1 MQTTLGVGF
10 LSICITF
17 KDLVQ
22 CYLVNATYGTETCHQ
37 APAVVAAKKAAR
49 TRAELEDSGVAA
61 HPRRGQLDGTHPRS
75 VAGALHRAPPE
86 RDYAA
91 VLEGGSLGHMA
102 MLRYL
107 SVGLAFVT
115 LSLEGAMILWGYRFL
130 PRTSKRAFRLLAT
143 VWLLLFTIT
152 IYRAAVVHNTTS
164 SFASTESGALDSP
177 TDKAL
182 FYVFQI
188 LPEWLAVLVLFGVNV
203 REVIGCGA
211 AGDWRGR
218 DETKAEKAKREA
230 REGVQTA
237 QREEAGVEGISAVPL
252 KDLN

>member
-49 TRAELEDSGVAA
+49 TRAELEDILVSQPILGVVNSTEHIQDLWRERFIARRLSETCLLNFLAALIVGVVAA
-61 HPRRGQLDGTHPRS
+61 LQ
-75 VAGALHRAPPE
+75 
-86 RDYAA
+86 YAA
-91 VLEGGSLGHMA
+91 VLEGGSPGHMT

-115 LSLEGAMILWGYRFL
+115 LLLEGAMILWGYRFL

-143 VWLLLFTIT
+143 VWCL
-152 IYRAAVVHNTTS
+152 
-164 SFASTESGALDSP
+164 
-177 TDKAL
+177 
-182 FYVFQI
+182 
-188 LPEWLAVLVLFGVNV
+188 LVL
-203 REVIGCGA
+203 
-211 AGDWRGR
+211 
-218 DETKAEKAKREA
+218 
-230 REGVQTA
+230 
-237 QREEAGVEGISAVPL
+237 
-252 KDLN
+252 